1 MEKKKSFGDK
11 LEAFFAGKGFY
22 IVLFLCVAVIGV
34 SAWSMLAGTETDVDT
49 GDMNPT
55 LSEPIDDEGDDIPT
69 GLIQYPVVNDA
80 PDPTPSAAASATAPD
95 DTAQQQ
101 AQEQPSA
108 AGEPEAQP
116 QQAAQAT
123 PDYFIWPV
131 SGEIENAYSMAA
143 LTYNTT
149 MRDWRTHDGLDIAAE
164 MGTQVKAA
172 ASGTVSKVY
181 EDDMMGTT
189 VVISH
194 GNGLESLYANLA
206 SAPPVSEGQ
215 SVSVGQIIGS
225 VGDTALYEAG
235 EVAHLHFAM
244 SQNGESIDP
253 TDYMP

>member
-34 SAWSMLAGTETDVDT
+34 SAWSMLAGNGADVDT
-49 GDMNPT
+49 GESDPT
-55 LSEPIDDEGDDIPT
+55 LSEPIGDEGEDIPT
-69 GLIQYPVVNDA
+69 GLVQYPVVNESA
-80 PDPTPSAAASATAPD
+80 QPTPSAAASAPD
-95 DTAQQQ
+95 MTGEEP
-101 AQEQPSA
+101 AQEQPASSGETA
-108 AGEPEAQP
+108 QEPEQP
-116 QQAAQAT
+116 AQAA

-131 SGEIENAYSMAA
+131 NGEIENAYSMTA
-143 LTYNTT
+143 LTYNST

-164 MGTQVKAA
+164 LGAQVKAA
-172 ASGTVSKVY
+172 ASGTVSRVY
-181 EDDMMGTT
+181 EDDMLGTT
-189 VVISH
+189 IVISH

-225 VGDTALYEAG
+225 VGDTALCETG
-235 EVAHLHFAM
+235 EVSHLHFAM
-244 SQNGESIDP
+244 SKDGESVDP